1 LPFQGFFLTISGCT
15 SLRMPDKQSLKSNF
29 TAIFFL
35 LLHTCILKLIS
46 MNYLS
51 DRINLLAESETL
63 AMTRRSRELRAQGFD
78 VINLSIGE
86 PDFDTPDHVKEA
98 AKEAIDQ
105 NYSHYTPV
113 PGYPELRQAIANKL
127 KRDNDLAYTAEQIV
141 VSTGAK
147 QSLANAIMCLV
158 NPGDEVLIPAPYWV
172 SYKEMIKLAGGVGVF
187 IDSSVQTDF
196 KVSPEQIE
204 AAITPKTKVFMF
216 SSPCN
221 PSGTVYTLDEL
232 KAFADVFA
240 RHPQVFII
248 SDEIYENINFI
259 GKHSSIA
266 SFEEIFDRVIVING
280 LSKGFAMTGWR
291 LGYMAAN
298 KEIAKACDKLQGQIT
313 SATCSITQR
322 AAIVAMNTDPAESDD
337 IKLMVE
343 AFRYRRDLAISLLR
357 EIPGIKLNQPDGAFY
372 LFPEV
377 TSYYGKKSGDRV
389 ILSGS
394 DLCDYLLDTAYVAM
408 VPGAAFG
415 SPDCIRFSYATSED
429 NLREAIKRIGEA
441 LSKLN

>member
-1 LPFQGFFLTISGCT
+1 
-15 SLRMPDKQSLKSNF
+15 
-29 TAIFFL
+29 
-35 LLHTCILKLIS
+35 

>member
-1 LPFQGFFLTISGCT
+1 
-15 SLRMPDKQSLKSNF
+15 
-29 TAIFFL
+29 
-35 LLHTCILKLIS
+35 

-127 KRDNDLAYTAEQIV
+127 RRDNRLEYTAEQIV

-147 QSLANAIMCLV
+147 QSLANAILCLV
-158 NPGDEVLIPAPYWV
+158 NPGEEVLIPAPYWV
-172 SYKEMIKLAGGVGVF
+172 SYKEMIKLAGGKGVF
-187 IDSSVQTDF
+187 IDSNVQTDF
-196 KVSPEQIE
+196 KVSPAQIE
-204 AAITPKTKVFMF
+204 AAITPLTKVFMF

-221 PSGTVYTLDEL
+221 PSGTVYTHDEL
-232 KAFADVFA
+232 KAFAGVFA
-240 RHPQVFII
+240 RNPQVFII
-248 SDEIYENINFI
+248 SDEIYENINFS
-259 GKHSSIA
+259 GKHFSIA
-266 SFEEIFDRVIVING
+266 SFPEIFDRVIVING

-322 AAIVAMNTDPAESDD
+322 AAIVAMNTDPAKSDD

-343 AFRYRRDLAISLLR
+343 AFKYRRDLAISLLR
-357 EIPGIKLNQPDGAFY
+357 EVPGLKLNLPDGAFY
-372 LFPEV
+372 LFPDV
-377 TSYYGKKSGDRV
+377 TSYYGKKFGDHV

-394 DLCDYLLDTAYVAM
+394 DLCDYLLDTAYIAL

-429 NLREAIKRIGEA
+429 NLREAIKRISEA
-441 LSKLN
+441 LSKLK

>member
-1 LPFQGFFLTISGCT
+1 
-15 SLRMPDKQSLKSNF
+15 
-29 TAIFFL
+29 
-35 LLHTCILKLIS
+35 

-86 PDFDTPDHVKEA
+86 PDFDTPEHVKEA

-113 PGYPELRQAIANKL
+113 PGYPELRKAIADKL
-127 KRDNDLAYTAEQIV
+127 KRDNGLNYTAEQIV

-147 QSLANAIMCLV
+147 QSLANAILCLV
-158 NPGDEVLIPAPYWV
+158 NPGEEVLIPAPYWV
-172 SYKEMIKLAGGVGVF
+172 SYKEIIKLAGAKGVF
-187 IDSSVQTDF
+187 IDSSIQSDF
-196 KVSPEQIE
+196 KVSAGQIE
-204 AAITPKTKVFMF
+204 AAITPNTKLFIF

-221 PSGTVYTLDEL
+221 PSGTVYTHDEL
-232 KAFADVFA
+232 KAFAEVFA
-240 RHPQVFII
+240 RHPHVFVI

-266 SFEEIFDRVIVING
+266 SFEAIHNRVIVING

-291 LGYMAAN
+291 LGYMAAA
-298 KEIAKACDKLQGQIT
+298 KEIAQACDKLQGQIT
-313 SATCSITQR
+313 SGTCSITQR

-337 IKLMVE
+337 IKQMVD
-343 AFRYRRDLAISLLR
+343 AFKYRRDLAISLLR
-357 EIPGIKLNQPDGAFY
+357 EVPGVKLNVPDGAFY

-377 TSYYGKKSGDRV
+377 TYYYGKSFGDRI

-394 DLCDYLLDTAYVAM
+394 DLCDYLLDTAFVAI

-415 SPDCIRFSYATSED
+415 SPDCIRISYATSED
-429 NLREAIKRIGEA
+429 TLREAIRRISEA
-441 LSKLN
+441 LSKLK

>member
-1 LPFQGFFLTISGCT
+1 
-15 SLRMPDKQSLKSNF
+15 
-29 TAIFFL
+29 
-35 LLHTCILKLIS
+35 

-127 KRDNDLAYTAEQIV
+127 RRDNRLEYTAEQIV

-147 QSLANAIMCLV
+147 QSLANAILCLV
-158 NPGDEVLIPAPYWV
+158 NPGEEVLIPAPYWV
-172 SYKEMIKLAGGVGVF
+172 SYKEMIKLAGGKGVF
-187 IDSSVQTDF
+187 IDSNVQTDF
-196 KVSPEQIE
+196 KVSPVQIE
-204 AAITPKTKVFMF
+204 AAITPLTKVFMF

-221 PSGTVYTLDEL
+221 PSGTVYTHDEL
-232 KAFADVFA
+232 KAFAGVFA
-240 RHPQVFII
+240 RNPQVFII
-248 SDEIYENINFI
+248 SDEIYENINFS
-259 GKHSSIA
+259 GKHFSIA
-266 SFEEIFDRVIVING
+266 SFPEIFDRVIVING

-322 AAIVAMNTDPAESDD
+322 AAIVAMNTDPAKSDD

-343 AFRYRRDLAISLLR
+343 AFKYRRDLAISLLR
-357 EIPGIKLNQPDGAFY
+357 EVPGLKLNLPDGAFY
-372 LFPEV
+372 LFPDV
-377 TSYYGKKSGDRV
+377 TSYYGKKFGDIV

-429 NLREAIKRIGEA
+429 NLREAIKRISEV
-441 LSKLN
+441 LSKLK

>member
-1 LPFQGFFLTISGCT
+1 
-15 SLRMPDKQSLKSNF
+15 
-29 TAIFFL
+29 
-35 LLHTCILKLIS
+35 

-86 PDFDTPDHVKEA
+86 PDFDTPDHVKVA

-127 KRDNDLAYTAEQIV
+127 KRDNGLEYTAEQIV

-147 QSLANAIMCLV
+147 QSLANAILCLV
-158 NPGDEVLIPAPYWV
+158 NPGEEVLIPAPYWV
-172 SYKEMIKLAGGVGVF
+172 SYKEMIKLAGGKGVF
-187 IDSSVQTDF
+187 IDSNVQTDF
-196 KVSPEQIE
+196 KASPAQIE
-204 AAITPKTKVFMF
+204 AAITPNTKVFMF

-221 PSGTVYTLDEL
+221 PSGTVYTHDEL
-232 KAFADVFA
+232 KAFAEVFA

-248 SDEIYENINFI
+248 SDEIYENINFT
-259 GKHSSIA
+259 GKHFTIA
-266 SFEEIFDRVIVING
+266 SFPEIFDRVIVING

-322 AAIVAMNTDPAESDD
+322 AAIVAMNTNPAESDD

-343 AFRYRRDLAISLLR
+343 AFKYRRDLSISLLR
-357 EIPGIKLNQPDGAFY
+357 EVPGFKLNLPDGAFY
-372 LFPEV
+372 LFPDV
-377 TSYYGKKSGDRV
+377 TSYYGKKFGDHV
-389 ILSGS
+389 ILSGA
-394 DLCDYLLDTAYVAM
+394 DLCDYLLDTSYVAL

-429 NLREAIKRIGEA
+429 NLREAIKRISEA
-441 LSKLN
+441 LSKLE

>member
-1 LPFQGFFLTISGCT
+1 
-15 SLRMPDKQSLKSNF
+15 
-29 TAIFFL
+29 
-35 LLHTCILKLIS
+35 

-63 AMTRRSRELRAQGFD
+63 AMTRRSRELRAQGYD

-86 PDFDTPDHVKEA
+86 PDFDTPNHVKEA

-127 KRDNDLAYTAEQIV
+127 KRDNGLEYTAEQIV

-147 QSLANAIMCLV
+147 QSLANAILCLV
-158 NPGDEVLIPAPYWV
+158 NPGEEVLIPTPYWV
-172 SYKEMIKLAGGVGVF
+172 SYKEMIKLADAKGVF
-187 IDSSVQTDF
+187 IEGGINTDF
-196 KVSPEQIE
+196 KVTPEQIE
-204 AAITPKTKVFMF
+204 AAITPKTKAFMF

-221 PSGTVYTLDEL
+221 PSGTVYTYDEL
-232 KAFADVFA
+232 NAFANVFA
-240 RHPQVFII
+240 RHPHVFVI
-248 SDEIYENINFI
+248 SDEIYENINFT
-259 GKHSSIA
+259 GKHHSIA
-266 SFEEIFDRVIVING
+266 SFENIHDRVIVING

-322 AAIVAMNTDPAESDD
+322 AAIVAMNTDPVDSVD
-337 IKLMVE
+337 IKQMVD
-343 AFRYRRDLAISLLR
+343 AFKYRRDLSISLLR
-357 EIPGIKLNQPDGAFY
+357 EIPGIRLNVPDGAFY

-377 TSYYGKKSGDRV
+377 TSYYGKSTSDRL

-429 NLREAIKRIGEA
+429 NLRTAITRISEA
-441 LSKLN
+441 LSKLK

>member
-1 LPFQGFFLTISGCT
+1 
-15 SLRMPDKQSLKSNF
+15 
-29 TAIFFL
+29 
-35 LLHTCILKLIS
+35 

-51 DRINLLAESETL
+51 ERINLLAESETL

-86 PDFDTPDHVKEA
+86 PDFNTPEHVKEA

-127 KRDNDLAYTAEQIV
+127 KRDNGLEYTAEQIV

-147 QSLANAIMCLV
+147 QSLANSILCLV
-158 NPGDEVLIPAPYWV
+158 NVGEEVLIPAPYWV
-172 SYKEMIKLAGGVGVF
+172 SYKEIIKLAGAKGVF
-187 IDSSVQTDF
+187 IEGNINTDF
-196 KVSPEQIE
+196 KVTPEQIE
-204 AAITPKTKVFMF
+204 AAITPETKLFIF

-221 PSGTVYTLDEL
+221 PSGTVYTFDEL
-232 KAFADVFA
+232 KAFAEVFE

-248 SDEIYENINFI
+248 SDEIYENINFV
-259 GKHSSIA
+259 GKHYSIA
-266 SFEEIFDRVIVING
+266 SFESIYERVILING

-313 SATCSITQR
+313 SGACSITQR
-322 AAIVAMNTDPAESDD
+322 AALVAMATDPAESDD
-337 IKLMVE
+337 IKRMVD
-343 AFRYRRDLAISLLR
+343 AFKYRRDLAISMLR
-357 EIPGIKLNQPDGAFY
+357 EIPGLRINVPDGAFY
-372 LFPEV
+372 LFPDV
-377 TSYYGKKSGDRV
+377 TAYFGKSYGDRV

-394 DLCDYLLDTAYVAM
+394 DLCDYLLDTAFVAI
-408 VPGAAFG
+408 VPGSAFG
-415 SPDCIRFSYATSED
+415 SPECIRISYATSED
-429 NLREAIKRIGEA
+429 TLREAIKRIGEA
-441 LSKLN
+441 LAKLK

>member
-1 LPFQGFFLTISGCT
+1 
-15 SLRMPDKQSLKSNF
+15 
-29 TAIFFL
+29 
-35 LLHTCILKLIS
+35 

-51 DRINLLAESETL
+51 DRINLLSESETL
-63 AMTRRSRELRAQGFD
+63 SMTRRSRELQAQGYD

-113 PGYPELRQAIANKL
+113 AGYLELRQAIANKL
-127 KRDNDLAYTAEQIV
+127 KRDNGLNYTAEQIV

-147 QSLANAIMCLV
+147 QSLANAILCLI

-172 SYKEMIKLAGGVGVF
+172 SYKEIIKLAGGKGVF
-187 IDSSVQTDF
+187 IESGIQSDF
-196 KVSPEQIE
+196 KVTPGQIE
-204 AAITPKTKVFMF
+204 AAITQATKVFLF

-221 PSGTVYTLDEL
+221 PTGTVYSKDEL
-232 KAFADVFA
+232 KAFAEVFA

-248 SDEIYENINFI
+248 SDEIYENINFTGI
-259 GKHSSIA
+259 HHSIA
-266 SFEEIFDRVIVING
+266 SFENVHDRVILING

-298 KEIAKACDKLQGQIT
+298 KEIAMACDKLQGQIT
-313 SATCSITQR
+313 SGASSITQR
-322 AAIVAMNTDPAESDD
+322 AAIAAMDTDPTVSNHV
-337 IKLMVE
+337 KLMVE
-343 AFRYRRDLAISLLR
+343 AFKYRRDLAITLLR
-357 EIPGIKLNQPDGAFY
+357 EVPGIKLNVPDGAIY

-377 TSYYGKKSGDRV
+377 TSYYGKSIGDRI

-394 DLCDYLLDTAYVAM
+394 DLCDYILDTAYVAI

-415 SPDCIRFSYATSED
+415 SPGCVRISYANSED
-429 NLREAIKRIGEA
+429 ILREAIKRISKA
-441 LSKLN
+441 LANLK

>member
-1 LPFQGFFLTISGCT
+1 
-15 SLRMPDKQSLKSNF
+15 
-29 TAIFFL
+29 
-35 LLHTCILKLIS
+35 

-86 PDFDTPDHVKEA
+86 PDFDTPDYVKEA
-98 AKEAIDQ
+98 AKDAIDQ
-105 NYSHYTPV
+105 NFSHYTPV

-127 KRDNDLAYTAEQIV
+127 KRDNGLDYKAEQIV

-147 QSLANAIMCLV
+147 QSLANAILCLV
-158 NPGDEVLIPAPYWV
+158 NPGEEVLIPAPYWV
-172 SYKEMIKLAGGVGVF
+172 SYKEMIKLAGAKGVF
-187 IDSSVQTDF
+187 IEGGIQTDF
-196 KVSPEQIE
+196 KVTPEQIE
-204 AAITPKTKVFMF
+204 AAITPETKLFMF

-221 PSGTVYTLDEL
+221 PSGTVYSFDEL

-248 SDEIYENINFI
+248 SDEIYENINFT
-259 GKHSSIA
+259 GKHHSIA
-266 SFEEIFDRVIVING
+266 SFENLRDRVIVING

-298 KEIAKACDKLQGQIT
+298 SEIAKACDKLQGQIT
-313 SATCSITQR
+313 SGACSITQR
-322 AAIVAMNTDPAESDD
+322 AAIVAMNTDPAESTD
-337 IKLMVE
+337 INMMVE
-343 AFRYRRDLAISLLR
+343 AFRYRRNLAISLLR
-357 EIPGIKLNQPDGAFY
+357 EVPGIRLNVPEGAFY

-377 TSYYGKKSGDRV
+377 TAYFGKSTGDRI

-394 DLCDYLLDTAYVAM
+394 DLCDYLLDTAFVAI
-408 VPGAAFG
+408 VPGSAFG
-415 SPDCIRFSYATSED
+415 TPDCIRISYAVSED
-429 NLREAIKRIGEA
+429 TLREAIKRISTA
-441 LSKLN
+441 LSNLK

>member
-1 LPFQGFFLTISGCT
+1 
-15 SLRMPDKQSLKSNF
+15 
-29 TAIFFL
+29 
-35 LLHTCILKLIS
+35 

-51 DRINLLAESETL
+51 DRINLLSESETL

-113 PGYPELRQAIANKL
+113 PGYPELRQAIVNKL
-127 KRDNDLAYTAEQIV
+127 KRDNQLEYTVDQIV

-158 NPGDEVLIPAPYWV
+158 NPGEEVLIPAPYWV
-172 SYKEMIKLAGGVGVF
+172 SYKEMIKLAGGTGVF
-187 IDSSVQTDF
+187 IDSNVKTDF
-196 KVSPEQIE
+196 KVSPAQIE
-204 AAITPKTKVFMF
+204 AAMTPKTKVFMF

-221 PSGTVYTLDEL
+221 PSGTVYNFEEL
-232 KAFADVFA
+232 KAFAEVFA

-248 SDEIYENINFI
+248 SDEIYENINFT
-259 GKHSSIA
+259 GKHFSIA
-266 SFEEIFDRVIVING
+266 SFPEIFDRVILING

-291 LGYMAAN
+291 LGYMASN

-322 AAIVAMNTDPAESDD
+322 AAIVAMNTNPAESND

-343 AFRYRRDLAISLLR
+343 AFKYRRDLAISLLR
-357 EIPGIKLNQPDGAFY
+357 EIPGINLNLPDGAFY

-377 TSYYGKKSGDRV
+377 TMYYGKKFGERV

-429 NLREAIKRIGEA
+429 NLREAIKRISEA
-441 LSKLN
+441 LAKLK

>member
-1 LPFQGFFLTISGCT
+1 
-15 SLRMPDKQSLKSNF
+15 
-29 TAIFFL
+29 
-35 LLHTCILKLIS
+35 

-86 PDFDTPDHVKEA
+86 PDFDTPEHVKEA

-113 PGYPELRQAIANKL
+113 PGYPELRKAIADKL
-127 KRDNDLAYTAEQIV
+127 KRDNGLNYTAEQIV

-147 QSLANAIMCLV
+147 QSLANAILCLA
-158 NPGDEVLIPAPYWV
+158 NPGEEVLIPAPYWV
-172 SYKEMIKLAGGVGVF
+172 SYKEIIKLAGAKGVF
-187 IDSSVQTDF
+187 IDSSIQSDF
-196 KVSPEQIE
+196 KVSAGQIE
-204 AAITPKTKVFMF
+204 AAITPNTKLFIF

-221 PSGTVYTLDEL
+221 PSGTVYTHDEL
-232 KAFADVFA
+232 KAFAEVFA
-240 RHPQVFII
+240 RHPHVFVI

-266 SFEEIFDRVIVING
+266 SFEAIHNRVIVING

-291 LGYMAAN
+291 LGYMAAA
-298 KEIAKACDKLQGQIT
+298 KEIAQACDKLQGQIT
-313 SATCSITQR
+313 SGTCSITQR

-337 IKLMVE
+337 IKQMVD
-343 AFRYRRDLAISLLR
+343 AFKYRRDLAISLLR
-357 EIPGIKLNQPDGAFY
+357 EVPGVKLNVPDGAFY

-377 TSYYGKKSGDRV
+377 TYYYGKSFGDRI

-394 DLCDYLLDTAYVAM
+394 DLCDFLLDTAFVAI

-415 SPDCIRFSYATSED
+415 SPDCIRISYATSED
-429 NLREAIKRIGEA
+429 TLREAIRRISEA
-441 LSKLN
+441 LSKLK

>member
-1 LPFQGFFLTISGCT
+1 
-15 SLRMPDKQSLKSNF
+15 
-29 TAIFFL
+29 
-35 LLHTCILKLIS
+35 

-51 DRINLLAESETL
+51 DRINLLSESETL

-86 PDFDTPDHVKEA
+86 PDFDTPEHVKEA

-113 PGYPELRQAIANKL
+113 PGYPELRQAIVHKL
-127 KRDNDLAYTAEQIV
+127 KRDNQLEYTSEQIV

-172 SYKEMIKLAGGVGVF
+172 SYKEMIKLAGGTGVF
-187 IDSSVQTDF
+187 IESSVKTDF
-196 KVSPEQIE
+196 KVTPAQIE

-221 PSGTVYTLDEL
+221 PSGTVYNFDEL
-232 KAFADVFA
+232 KAFAEVFA

-248 SDEIYENINFI
+248 SDEIYENINFT
-259 GKHSSIA
+259 GKHFSIA
-266 SFEEIFDRVIVING
+266 SFPEIFDRVIVING

-291 LGYMAAN
+291 LGYMASN

-313 SATCSITQR
+313 SGTCSITQR
-322 AAIVAMNTDPAESDD
+322 AAIVAMNTDPAESND
-337 IKLMVE
+337 IKLMVD
-343 AFRYRRDLAISLLR
+343 AFKYRRDLSISLLR
-357 EIPGIKLNQPDGAFY
+357 EIPGINLNLPEGAFY

-377 TSYYGKKSGDRV
+377 TMYFGKKFGERI

-429 NLREAIKRIGEA
+429 NLRDAIKRISEA
-441 LSKLN
+441 LAKLK

>member
-1 LPFQGFFLTISGCT
+1 
-15 SLRMPDKQSLKSNF
+15 
-29 TAIFFL
+29 
-35 LLHTCILKLIS
+35 

-63 AMTRRSRELRAQGFD
+63 AMTRRSRELNAQGFD

-86 PDFDTPDHVKEA
+86 PDFDTPDYVKEA

-127 KRDNDLAYTAEQIV
+127 KRDNGLNYSAEQIV

-147 QSLANAIMCLV
+147 QSLANAILSLV

-172 SYKEMIKLAGGVGVF
+172 SYKEIIKLAGGKGVF
-187 IDSSVQTDF
+187 IEGGIQADF
-196 KVSPEQIE
+196 KVTPEQIE
-204 AAITPKTKVFMF
+204 AAITPETKVFMF

-221 PSGTVYTLDEL
+221 PSGTVYTFDEL

-240 RHPQVFII
+240 LHPQVFII
-248 SDEIYENINFI
+248 SDEIYENINFN
-259 GKHSSIA
+259 GKHHSIA
-266 SFEEIFDRVIVING
+266 SFENIHNRVILING

-322 AAIVAMNTDPAESDD
+322 AAIVAMNTDPAESTE
-337 IKLMVE
+337 IKLMVD
-343 AFRYRRDLAISLLR
+343 AFKYRRNLAISLLY
-357 EIPGIKLNQPDGAFY
+357 ETPGIKINVPDGAFY
-372 LFPEV
+372 LFPDV
-377 TSYYGKKSGDRV
+377 TFYFGKSVGDRV
-389 ILSGS
+389 IHSGS
-394 DLCDYLLDTAYVAM
+394 DLCDYLLDTAFVAI

-415 SPDCIRFSYATSED
+415 SPDCIRISYATSED
-429 NLREAIKRIGEA
+429 NLREAIKRIKEA
-441 LSKLN
+441 LAKLK

>member
-1 LPFQGFFLTISGCT
+1 
-15 SLRMPDKQSLKSNF
+15 
-29 TAIFFL
+29 
-35 LLHTCILKLIS
+35 

-51 DRINLLAESETL
+51 DRINLLSESETL

-113 PGYPELRQAIANKL
+113 PGYPELRQAIVNKL
-127 KRDNDLAYTAEQIV
+127 KRDNQLDYTIEQIV

-158 NPGDEVLIPAPYWV
+158 NPGEEVLIPAPYWV
-172 SYKEMIKLAGGVGVF
+172 SYKEMIKLAGGKGVF
-187 IDSSVQTDF
+187 IDSSVKTDF
-196 KVSPEQIE
+196 KVSPAQIE
-204 AAITPKTKVFMF
+204 AAITPNTKVFMF

-221 PSGTVYTLDEL
+221 PSGTVYNYDEL
-232 KAFADVFA
+232 KAFAEVFA
-240 RHPQVFII
+240 RHPQVFIV
-248 SDEIYENINFI
+248 SDEIYENINFT
-259 GKHSSIA
+259 GKHFSIA
-266 SFEEIFDRVIVING
+266 SFPEIFNRVIVING

-291 LGYMAAN
+291 LGYMASN
-298 KEIAKACDKLQGQIT
+298 KEIAQACDKLQGQIT

-322 AAIVAMNTDPAESDD
+322 AAIVAMNTDPAKSND

-343 AFRYRRDLAISLLR
+343 AFKYRRDLSISLLR
-357 EIPGIKLNQPDGAFY
+357 EIPGINLNLPEGAFY

-377 TSYYGKKSGDRV
+377 TSYYGKKIGDRI

-429 NLREAIKRIGEA
+429 NLREAIKRISDA
-441 LSKLN
+441 LAKLK

>member
-1 LPFQGFFLTISGCT
+1 
-15 SLRMPDKQSLKSNF
+15 
-29 TAIFFL
+29 
-35 LLHTCILKLIS
+35 

-86 PDFDTPDHVKEA
+86 PDFDTPDHVKVA

-127 KRDNDLAYTAEQIV
+127 KRDNGLEYTSEQIV

-147 QSLANAIMCLV
+147 QSLANAILCLV
-158 NPGDEVLIPAPYWV
+158 NPGEEVLIPAPYWV
-172 SYKEMIKLAGGVGVF
+172 SYKEMIKLAGGKGVF
-187 IDSSVQTDF
+187 IDSNVQTDF
-196 KVSPEQIE
+196 KVSPTQIE
-204 AAITPKTKVFMF
+204 AAITPNTKVFMF

-221 PSGTVYTLDEL
+221 PSGTVYTHDEL
-232 KAFADVFA
+232 KAFAEVFA

-248 SDEIYENINFI
+248 SDEIYENINFT
-259 GKHSSIA
+259 GKHFTIA
-266 SFEEIFDRVIVING
+266 SFPEIFDRVIVING

-343 AFRYRRDLAISLLR
+343 AFKYRRDLSISLLR
-357 EIPGIKLNQPDGAFY
+357 EVPGIKLNLPDGAFY
-372 LFPEV
+372 LFPDV
-377 TSYYGKKSGDRV
+377 TSYYGKKFGDHV

-394 DLCDYLLDTAYVAM
+394 DLCDYLLDTAYIAL

-429 NLREAIKRIGEA
+429 NLREAIKRISEA
-441 LSKLN
+441 LSKLK

>member
-1 LPFQGFFLTISGCT
+1 
-15 SLRMPDKQSLKSNF
+15 
-29 TAIFFL
+29 
-35 LLHTCILKLIS
+35 

-86 PDFDTPDHVKEA
+86 PDFDTPEHVKEA

-113 PGYPELRQAIANKL
+113 PGYPELRKAIADKL
-127 KRDNDLAYTAEQIV
+127 KRDNGLNYTAEQIV

-147 QSLANAIMCLV
+147 QSLANAILCLV
-158 NPGDEVLIPAPYWV
+158 NPGEEVLIPAPYWV
-172 SYKEMIKLAGGVGVF
+172 SYKEIIKLAGAKGVF
-187 IDSSVQTDF
+187 IDSNIQSDF
-196 KVSPEQIE
+196 KVTAAQIE
-204 AAITPKTKVFMF
+204 AAITPNTKLFIF

-221 PSGTVYTLDEL
+221 PSGTVYTHDEL
-232 KAFADVFA
+232 EAFAEVFA
-240 RHPQVFII
+240 RHPHVFVI
-248 SDEIYENINFI
+248 SDEIYENINFT
-259 GKHSSIA
+259 GKHNSIA
-266 SFEEIFDRVIVING
+266 SFDSIHKRVIVING

-291 LGYMAAN
+291 LGYMAAA
-298 KEIAKACDKLQGQIT
+298 KEIAQACDKLQGQIT
-313 SATCSITQR
+313 SGTCSITQR

-337 IKLMVE
+337 IKQMVD
-343 AFRYRRDLAISLLR
+343 AFKYRRDLAISLLR
-357 EIPGIKLNQPDGAFY
+357 EVPGVKLNVPDGAFY

-377 TSYYGKKSGDRV
+377 TYYFGKSFGDRI

-394 DLCDYLLDTAYVAM
+394 DLCDYLLDTAFVAI

-415 SPDCIRFSYATSED
+415 SPDCIRISYATSED
-429 NLREAIKRIGEA
+429 TLREAIRRISEA
-441 LSKLN
+441 LSKLK

>member
-1 LPFQGFFLTISGCT
+1 
-15 SLRMPDKQSLKSNF
+15 
-29 TAIFFL
+29 
-35 LLHTCILKLIS
+35 

-113 PGYPELRQAIANKL
+113 AGYPELRQAIANKL
-127 KRDNDLAYTAEQIV
+127 KRDNGLDYNTEQIV

-147 QSLANAIMCLV
+147 QSLANAILCLA
-158 NPGDEVLIPAPYWV
+158 NPGDEILIPAPYWV
-172 SYKEMIKLAGGVGVF
+172 SYKEMIKLAGAKGIF
-187 IDSSVQTDF
+187 IESNIQTDF
-196 KVSPEQIE
+196 KVTPEQIE
-204 AAITPKTKVFMF
+204 AAITPETKVFLF

-221 PSGTVYTLDEL
+221 PSGTVYTYDEL

-240 RHPQVFII
+240 RHPQVFIV
-248 SDEIYENINFI
+248 SDEIYENINFS
-259 GKHSSIA
+259 GKHHSIA
-266 SFEEIFDRVIVING
+266 AFEDIHDRVILING

-298 KEIAKACDKLQGQIT
+298 KVIAQACDKLQGQIT

-322 AAIVAMNTDPAESDD
+322 AAIVAMNTNPADSAE
-337 IKLMVE
+337 IKMMVE
-343 AFRYRRDLAISLLR
+343 AFKYRRNLAISLLH
-357 EIPGIKLNQPDGAFY
+357 ETQGIKLNVPEGAFY

-377 TSYYGKKSGDRV
+377 TSYYGKSAGDRV

-394 DLCDYLLDTAYVAM
+394 DLCDYLLDTAFVAI

-415 SPDCIRFSYATSED
+415 SPDCIRISYATSED
-429 NLREAIKRIGEA
+429 NLREAIKRINEA
-441 LSKLN
+441 LSKLK

>member
-1 LPFQGFFLTISGCT
+1 
-15 SLRMPDKQSLKSNF
+15 
-29 TAIFFL
+29 
-35 LLHTCILKLIS
+35 

-51 DRINLLAESETL
+51 DRINLLSESETL

-86 PDFDTPDHVKEA
+86 PDFDTPDHVKDA

-113 PGYPELRQAIANKL
+113 PGYLELRQAIVHKL
-127 KRDNDLAYTAEQIV
+127 KRDNQLNYIAEQIV

-187 IDSSVQTDF
+187 IDSNVQTDF
-196 KVSPEQIE
+196 KVSPAQIE

-221 PSGTVYTLDEL
+221 PSGTVYNYEEL
-232 KAFADVFA
+232 KAFAEVFE
-240 RHPQVFII
+240 RHPEIFVI
-248 SDEIYENINFI
+248 SDEIYENINFT
-259 GKHSSIA
+259 GKHFSIA
-266 SFEEIFDRVIVING
+266 SFPEIFDRVIVING

-291 LGYMAAN
+291 LGYMASN
-298 KEIAKACDKLQGQIT
+298 KVIAQACDKLQGQIT

-322 AAIVAMNTDPAESDD
+322 AAIVAMNTDPAESNE

-343 AFRYRRDLAISLLR
+343 AFKYRRDLAISLLR
-357 EIPGIKLNQPDGAFY
+357 EVPGIKLNLPDGAFY

-377 TSYYGKKSGDRV
+377 TSYYGKKIGDRV

-394 DLCDYLLDTAYVAM
+394 DLCDYLLDTAYVAL

-429 NLREAIKRIGEA
+429 NLREAIRRISEA
-441 LSKLN
+441 LSKLK

>member
-1 LPFQGFFLTISGCT
+1 
-15 SLRMPDKQSLKSNF
+15 
-29 TAIFFL
+29 
-35 LLHTCILKLIS
+35 

-86 PDFDTPDHVKEA
+86 PDFDTPEHVKEA

-113 PGYPELRQAIANKL
+113 PGYPELRKAIADKL
-127 KRDNDLAYTAEQIV
+127 KRDNGLNYTAEQIV

-147 QSLANAIMCLV
+147 QSLANAILCLV
-158 NPGDEVLIPAPYWV
+158 NPGEEVLIPAPYWV
-172 SYKEMIKLAGGVGVF
+172 SYKEIIKLAGAKGVF
-187 IDSSVQTDF
+187 IDSSIQSDF
-196 KVSPEQIE
+196 KVSAGQIE
-204 AAITPKTKVFMF
+204 AAITPNTKLFIF

-221 PSGTVYTLDEL
+221 PSGTVYTHDEL
-232 KAFADVFA
+232 KAFAEVFA
-240 RHPQVFII
+240 RHPHVFVI

-266 SFEEIFDRVIVING
+266 SFEAIHDRVIVING

-291 LGYMAAN
+291 LGYMAAA
-298 KEIAKACDKLQGQIT
+298 KEIAQACDKLQGQIT
-313 SATCSITQR
+313 SGTCSITQR

-337 IKLMVE
+337 IKQMVD
-343 AFRYRRDLAISLLR
+343 AFKYRRDLAISLLR
-357 EIPGIKLNQPDGAFY
+357 EVPGVKLNVPDGAFY

-377 TSYYGKKSGDRV
+377 TYYYGKSFGDRI

-394 DLCDYLLDTAYVAM
+394 DLCDFLLDTAFVAI

-415 SPDCIRFSYATSED
+415 SPDCIRISYATSED
-429 NLREAIKRIGEA
+429 TLREAIRRISEA
-441 LSKLN
+441 LSKLK